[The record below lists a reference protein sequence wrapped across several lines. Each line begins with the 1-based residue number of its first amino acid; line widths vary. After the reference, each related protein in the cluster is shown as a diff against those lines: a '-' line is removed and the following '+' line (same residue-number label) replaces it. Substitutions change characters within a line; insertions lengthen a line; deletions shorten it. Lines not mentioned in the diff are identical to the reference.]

1 MRMHFISGVN
11 CISYLGITFLEHMV
25 EGAQVDSKVSM
36 ADKANK
42 LVCMK
47 AKRVYTGSRVYMA
60 NTVGTC
66 NQN

>member
-1 MRMHFISGVN
+1 
-11 CISYLGITFLEHMV
+11 MV